1 MASRFLLPENVAR
14 RNGDGAVIAL
24 DAARG
29 KLLLLTLGITRI
41 LEAESLEVSI
51 WGSPDSK
58 TNQRN
63 WKLLGSFPPK
73 NYCGNYSLILDLSR
87 RPEIAYVRAAWK
99 MARWNRKSEPL
110 FGFYL
115 FAEELLLRTAGA
127 A

>member
-14 RNGDGAVIAL
+14 RDGDGAVIAL

-29 KLLLLTLGITRI
+29 KPLLLTLGITRI
-41 LEAESLEVSI
+41 VESESLEVSV
-51 WGSPDSK
+51 WGSPESK
-58 TNQRN
+58 NDKRN

-73 NYCGNYSLILDLSR
+73 NYCGTYSLTLDLTR
-87 RPEIAYVRAAWK
+87 RPEVAFLRAGWK
-99 MARWNRKSEPL
+99 MARWNRTGEPL

-115 FAEELLLRTAGA
+115 FAEELLVQAAGA